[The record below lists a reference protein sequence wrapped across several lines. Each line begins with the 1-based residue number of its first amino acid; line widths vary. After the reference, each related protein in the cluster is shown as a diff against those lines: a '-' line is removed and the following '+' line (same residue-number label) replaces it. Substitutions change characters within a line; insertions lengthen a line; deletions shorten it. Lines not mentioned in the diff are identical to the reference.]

1 MLKTLT
7 IFLLLIVPALAQ
19 SCPAMAQPWPQTP
32 PPIGHLYLKQEYWNY
47 IKEAAQKYQ
56 ISPYLIQAVCA
67 IESRYD
73 KDAKSGRC
81 YGLMQL
87 HQDTAKKYGVDSHDP
102 RANIMG
108 GAAVL
113 AHLLQRYNGDIRR
126 VLRTYNATCTAAYE
140 REVIRAY
147 NQAQQVELSALQSIK
162 PRKN

>member
-7 IFLLLIVPALAQ
+7 IFLLLTVPALAQ
-19 SCPAMAQPWPQTP
+19 PWPLTP
-32 PPIGHLYLKQEYWNY
+32 PPIGSLYLKQEYWNY

-81 YGLMQL
+81 FGLMQL
-87 HQDTAKKYGVDSHDP
+87 HQDTAKKYGVDPRDP

-113 AHLLQRYNGDIRR
+113 ANLMQKNNGDIRR

-147 NQAQQVELSALQSIK
+147 NQAQQFQLSTLASGK
-162 PRKN
+162 PQKN

>member
-1 MLKTLT
+1 MKTL
-7 IFLLLIVPALAQ
+7 IILLLLSYPALAN
-19 SCPAMAQPWPQTP
+19 PWPHNP
-32 PPIGHLYLKQEYWNY
+32 PPIGNLYLKQEYWNY

-81 YGLMQL
+81 FGLMQL
-87 HQDTAKKYGVDSHDP
+87 HRDTAKKYGVDPRDP
-102 RANIMG
+102 RENIMG

-113 AHLLQRYNGDIRR
+113 ASLLQKPHGDLRR
-126 VLRTYNATCTAAYE
+126 VLRTYNATSTTAYE

-147 NQAQQVELSALQSIK
+147 NQAQRFETSSLVTNKSQ
-162 PRKN
+162 N

>member
-1 MLKTLT
+1 MLKTLV
-7 IFLLLIVPALAQ
+7 IFLLLAIPAA
-19 SCPAMAQPWPQTP
+19 AQPWPKTP
-32 PPIGHLYLKQEYWNY
+32 PPIGHLFLKQEYWNY
-47 IKEAAQKYQ
+47 IKEAAEKYH

-87 HQDTAKKYGVDSHDP
+87 HQDTAKKYGVDAHDP

-113 AHLLQRYNGDIRR
+113 AHLMEKYHGDIRR
-126 VLRTYNATCTAAYE
+126 VLRTYNASCTAAYE

-147 NQAQQVELSALQSIK
+147 NQAQHFEVSSLYSEK
-162 PRKN
+162 PKNN

>member
-1 MLKTLT
+1 MKTLI
-7 IFLLLIVPALAQ
+7 IFLLLTILTVPAWAE
-19 SCPAMAQPWPQTP
+19 PWPKTP
-32 PPIGHLYLKQEYWNY
+32 PPIGDLFLKQEYWNY
-47 IKEAAQKYQ
+47 IKEAAKRYK

-81 YGLMQL
+81 FGLMQL
-87 HQDTAKKYGVDSHDP
+87 HQDTAKKYGVDPHNP

-113 AHLLQRYNGDIRR
+113 ASLMQRYNGDIRK
-126 VLRTYNATCTAAYE
+126 VLRKYNASCTSAYE

-147 NQAQQVELSALQSIK
+147 NQAQLFATSALVTGK
-162 PRKN
+162 PNKLRN

>member
-1 MLKTLT
+1 LKTLI
-7 IFLLLIVPALAQ
+7 IFLMLTSTALAQ
-19 SCPAMAQPWPQTP
+19 SWPHSP
-32 PPIGHLYLKQEYWNY
+32 PPIGHLFLKQEYWNY

-73 KDAKSGRC
+73 PDAKSGRC
-81 YGLMQL
+81 FGLMQL
-87 HQDTAKKYGVDSHDP
+87 HQDTAKKYGVDPRDP

-113 AHLLQRYNGDIRR
+113 ANLLQKYNGDIRR

-147 NQAQQVELSALQSIK
+147 NQAQRFETSSLVAGK
-162 PRKN
+162 AKN

>member
-1 MLKTLT
+1 MLKTLV
-7 IFLLLIVPALAQ
+7 IFLLLAVPAA
-19 SCPAMAQPWPQTP
+19 AQPWPKTP
-32 PPIGHLYLKQEYWNY
+32 PPIGHLFLKQEYWNY
-47 IKEAAQKYQ
+47 IKEAAKKYQ

-87 HQDTAKKYGVDSHDP
+87 HQDTAKKYGVDAHDP

-113 AHLLQRYNGDIRR
+113 AHLMEKYHGDIRR
-126 VLRTYNATCTAAYE
+126 VLHTYNASCTTAYV

-147 NQAQQVELSALQSIK
+147 NQAQHFEVSTLL
-162 PRKN
+162 PDMPNNH

>member
-1 MLKTLT
+1 MLKTLV
-7 IFLLLIVPALAQ
+7 IFLLLAIPAT
-19 SCPAMAQPWPQTP
+19 AQPWPKTP
-32 PPIGHLYLKQEYWNY
+32 PPIGHLFLKQEYWNY
-47 IKEAAQKYQ
+47 IKEAAEKYH

-87 HQDTAKKYGVDSHDP
+87 HQDTAKKYGVDAHDP

-113 AHLLQRYNGDIRR
+113 AHLMEKYHGDIRR
-126 VLRTYNATCTAAYE
+126 VLRTYNASCTAAYE

-147 NQAQQVELSALQSIK
+147 NQAQHFEVSSLYSEK
-162 PRKN
+162 PKNN